1 VHPQN
6 KIMQTLIHR
15 INSSSIKNQLRFLVL
30 IIFSCFANVG
40 YAQTTNACECKTNQ
54 AVTVCYLRTADFCYD
69 RNRCS
74 YTLDGEFM
82 ESALTRKLES
92 AANFGSNG
100 VVDCDIQLKPL
111 RDYTSVTAIEDCGCD
126 IVFTGS
132 FPVDTLTTTIDSEVS
147 SVPFP
152 VLRTIREW
160 SLKCSYNLVIVS
172 QKEAAP
178 WGYTIENEN
187 RNPNTPLSGNSLSSI
202 FDGPFGKISE
212 FQQGG
217 TFQGV
222 ITAMPDTGGE
232 ILASD
237 RDNQP
242 TVVLDTE
249 TNDLILGDIGILS
262 GNGAGRIS
270 SGRSIS
276 NDNDILAANI
286 FALGCRIAEGEVSS
300 YTLEEVCPGTLITLF
315 SGREVNNEGIYTDT
329 TEAAN
334 GCDSIIVTEIK
345 HTGTSETEITHN
357 GCMGDGYSVTF
368 NGTVYNE
375 ENTIGIEMIENVAGC
390 DSIVTVNL
398 QFFPKSST
406 DIIEDVCDS
415 YSLSINNT
423 VYDSSN
429 PSGQEL
435 LVNRAGCDSLV
446 TIDLRF
452 SSNSETFINDVSC
465 RGSGYSISLNNR
477 IYNEANPSGQE
488 VLQNTSGCDSTIFVD
503 LVFNSADS
511 IFEEFLICTGES
523 MFVNGQEYFAG
534 ESDRV
539 VYERAGQCDSIYFFS
554 VTTEAMSITIDSS
567 ITRMV
572 GGEGQFNNS
581 IPDNFQIQWLP
592 ATGLSC
598 SDCENPR
605 IIGAEYIPSYD
616 LVITDPTGCIFEYT
630 VAVTYNIEPYIP
642 NAFSPNN
649 DGINDQFQIFPGIQS
664 SAAQI
669 NQFLVFNRWGSLVYE
684 QKDIDLRNDNAWWDG
699 SFNGQALKQGVY
711 VYFIEM
717 TFDNGEVVKL
727 EGDVVIMP

>member
-1 VHPQN
+1 
-6 KIMQTLIHR
+6 MQPLIHR
-15 INSSSIKNQLRFLVL
+15 ILLPIIAEKRFRLFL
-30 IIFSCFANVG
+30 LLAFSCFANVG
-40 YAQTTNACECKTNQ
+40 YAQTTNACECKINQ
-54 AVTVCYLRTADFCYD
+54 TVTVCYLRSADFCYA

-74 YTLDGEFM
+74 YTLDGVFM
-82 ESALTRKLES
+82 EDALTRKLES
-92 AANFGSNG
+92 SNNFGANG
-100 VVDCDIQLKPL
+100 TVNCDIELKPL
-111 RDYTSVTAIEDCGCD
+111 RDYSSVKAIEDCGCD

-132 FPVDTLTTTIDSEVS
+132 FPVDTLTTSIDSEVS
-147 SVPFP
+147 SVPVR
-152 VLRTIREW
+152 VLNTIREW

-178 WGYTIENEN
+178 WGYNIENKN
-187 RNPNTPLSGNSLSSI
+187 RNPNTALEATSFSSI
-202 FDGPFGKISE
+202 FDGPFGSITQ

-222 ITAMPDTGGE
+222 ITELPNSGGE
-232 ILASD
+232 ILALD

-262 GNGAGRIS
+262 SNGAGRMS
-270 SGRSIS
+270 DGASIS

-300 YTLEEVCPGTLITLF
+300 YTLEEVCPGTLIALF
-315 SGREVNNEGIYTDT
+315 GGREVSEEGIYTDT

-345 HTGTSETEITHN
+345 HTETSETEINYN
-357 GCMGDGYSVTF
+357 GCMGDGYTVTF
-368 NGTVYNE
+368 NGNVYNE
-375 ENTIGIEMIENVAGC
+375 ENTTGLEMIQNVVGC
-390 DSIVTVNL
+390 DSIVTINL
-398 QFFPKSST
+398 QFSLTSSM
-406 DIIEDVCDS
+406 DIIEDVCDD
-415 YSLSINNT
+415 YSLSVNNT
-423 VYDSSN
+423 VYDNSN

-435 LVNRAGCDSLV
+435 LVNQAGCDSLV
-446 TIDLRF
+446 TIDLSF
-452 SSNSETFINDVSC
+452 STTSETFFNDISC
-465 RGSGYSISLNNR
+465 RGSGYSISVNNR
-477 IYNEANPSGQE
+477 TYNESNPSGQE
-488 VLQNTSGCDSTIFVD
+488 VLQNTAGCDSTIYVD
-503 LVFNSADS
+503 LVFNNADS
-511 IFEEFLICTGES
+511 VFEEFLICTGES

-539 VYERAGQCDSIYFFS
+539 VYERAGQCDSIYFFN
-554 VTTEAMSITIDSS
+554 VTTEAMSVTVDSS

-581 IPDNFQIQWLP
+581 IPDNFQIEWLP

-605 IIGAEYIPSYD
+605 IIGAEYIPSYN

-649 DGINDQFQIFPGIQS
+649 DGINDQFKIFPGIQS
-664 SAAQI
+664 SNARI
-669 NQFLVFNRWGSLVYE
+669 NQFLIFNRWGSLVYE
-684 QKDIDLRNDNAWWDG
+684 QENIDLRSDNVWWDG
-699 SFNGQALKQGVY
+699 SFNGQDLKQGIY

-717 TFDNGEVVKL
+717 TFDNGEVVQL
-727 EGDVVIMP
+727 EGDVLMMP